1 MDDYDSDDSEVYP
14 LKNYEQ
20 DPDIPL
26 FRRLLSE
33 WKQEKLEGYTEVSQ
47 DPKTLQKYS
56 EECQRLYNSL
66 LKALKDEPITETTP
80 LFQFLQTKKQSG
92 FTSEFLTEMVHALQ
106 RDLIEC
112 KFTYDPASIDA
123 TSNSVTTE
131 FISNK

>member
-1 MDDYDSDDSEVYP
+1 MEYDSDDSEVYP
-14 LKNYEQ
+14 LKNYQQ

-33 WKQEKLEGYTEVSQ
+33 WKQQKLEAYTETAQ
-47 DPKTLQKYS
+47 DPSILQQYA
-56 EECQRLYNSL
+56 EECQELYN
-66 LKALKDEPITETTP
+66 AIDAVLKDGPITETTP
-80 LFQFLQTKKQSG
+80 IFQFLQNKKNSG
-92 FTSEFLTEMVHALQ
+92 FTTEFLTEAVHALQ

-123 TSNSVTTE
+123 TSNSLNTE

>member
-1 MDDYDSDDSEVYP
+1 MEYDSDDSEVYP
-14 LKNYEQ
+14 LKNYQQ

-33 WKQEKLEGYTEVSQ
+33 WKQQKLEAYTETAQ
-47 DPKTLQKYS
+47 DPSVLQEYA
-56 EECQRLYNSL
+56 EECQRLYN
-66 LKALKDEPITETTP
+66 AIDEVLKDGPITETTP
-80 LFQFLQTKKQSG
+80 IFEFLQNKKNSG
-92 FTSEFLTEMVHALQ
+92 FTTEFLTEAVHALQ

-123 TSNSVTTE
+123 TSNSLNTE

>member
-1 MDDYDSDDSEVYP
+1 MEYDSDDSEVYP
-14 LKNYEQ
+14 LKNYQQ

-33 WKQEKLEGYTEVSQ
+33 WKQQKLEAYTETAQ
-47 DPKTLQKYS
+47 DPSVLQQYA
-56 EECQRLYNSL
+56 EECQELYN
-66 LKALKDEPITETTP
+66 AIDAVLKDGPITETTP
-80 LFQFLQTKKQSG
+80 IFQFLQNKKNSG
-92 FTSEFLTEMVHALQ
+92 FTTEFLTEAVHALQ

-123 TSNSVTTE
+123 TSNSLNTE

>member
-1 MDDYDSDDSEVYP
+1 MEYDSDDSEVYP
-14 LKNYEQ
+14 LKNYQQ

-33 WKQEKLEGYTEVSQ
+33 WKQQKLEAYTETAQ
-47 DPKTLQKYS
+47 DPSVLQKYA
-56 EECQRLYNSL
+56 EECQRLYN
-66 LKALKDEPITETTP
+66 AIDEVLKDGPITETTP
-80 LFQFLQTKKQSG
+80 IFQFLQNKKNSG
-92 FTSEFLTEMVHALQ
+92 FTTEFLTEAVHALQ

-123 TSNSVTTE
+123 TSNSVNTE

>member
-1 MDDYDSDDSEVYP
+1 MEYDSDESEVYP
-14 LKNYEQ
+14 LKNYQQ

-33 WKQEKLEGYTEVSQ
+33 WKQQKLEAYTETTQ
-47 DPKTLQKYS
+47 DPSVLQKYA
-56 EECQRLYNSL
+56 EECQRLYNTID
-66 LKALKDEPITETTP
+66 AVLKDGPITETTP
-80 LFQFLQTKKQSG
+80 IFQFLQNKKNSG
-92 FTSEFLTEMVHALQ
+92 FTTEFLTEAVHALQ

-123 TSNSVTTE
+123 TSNSLNTE

>member
-1 MDDYDSDDSEVYP
+1 MEYDSDDSEVYP
-14 LKNYEQ
+14 LKNYQQ

-33 WKQEKLEGYTEVSQ
+33 WKQQKLEAYTETAQ
-47 DPKTLQKYS
+47 DPSVLQEYA
-56 EECQRLYNSL
+56 EECQRLYN
-66 LKALKDEPITETTP
+66 AIDEVLKDGPITETTP
-80 LFQFLQTKKQSG
+80 IFEFLQNKKNSG
-92 FTSEFLTEMVHALQ
+92 FTTEFLTEAVHALR

-123 TSNSVTTE
+123 TSNSLNTE

>member
-1 MDDYDSDDSEVYP
+1 MEYDSDDSEVYP
-14 LKNYEQ
+14 LKNYQQ

-33 WKQEKLEGYTEVSQ
+33 WKQQKLEAYTEVAQ
-47 DPKTLQKYS
+47 DPTVLQKYAN
-56 EECQRLYNSL
+56 ECQALYNSID
-66 LKALKDEPITETTP
+66 AVLKDEPITETTP
-80 LFQFLQTKKQSG
+80 IFQFLQNKKNSG
-92 FTSEFLTEMVHALQ
+92 FTTEFLTEAVHALQ

-123 TSNSVTTE
+123 TSNSVNTE

>member
-1 MDDYDSDDSEVYP
+1 MEYDSDDSEVYP
-14 LKNYEQ
+14 LKNYQQ

-33 WKQEKLEGYTEVSQ
+33 WKQQKLEAYTETSQ
-47 DPKTLQKYS
+47 DPTTLQKYS
-56 EECQRLYNSL
+56 EECQALYNSID
-66 LKALKDEPITETTP
+66 AVLKDGPITETTP
-80 LFQFLQTKKQSG
+80 IFQFLQNKKNSG
-92 FTSEFLTEMVHALQ
+92 FTTEFLTEAVHALQ

-123 TSNSVTTE
+123 TSNSVNTE

>member
-1 MDDYDSDDSEVYP
+1 MEYDSDDSEVYP
-14 LKNYEQ
+14 LKNYQQ

-33 WKQEKLEGYTEVSQ
+33 WKQQKLEAYTETSQ
-47 DPKTLQKYS
+47 DPTTLQKYS
-56 EECQRLYNSL
+56 EECQALYNSID
-66 LKALKDEPITETTP
+66 AVLKDEPITETTP
-80 LFQFLQTKKQSG
+80 IFQFLQNKKNSG
-92 FTSEFLTEMVHALQ
+92 FTTEFLTEAVHALQ

-123 TSNSVTTE
+123 TSNSVNTE

>member
-1 MDDYDSDDSEVYP
+1 MEYDSDDSEVYP
-14 LKNYEQ
+14 LKNYQQ

-33 WKQEKLEGYTEVSQ
+33 WKQQKLEAYTEVAQ
-47 DPKTLQKYS
+47 DPTVLQKYAN
-56 EECQRLYNSL
+56 ECQALYNSID
-66 LKALKDEPITETTP
+66 AVLKDEPITETTP
-80 LFQFLQTKKQSG
+80 IFQFLQKKKASG
-92 FTSEFLTEMVHALQ
+92 FTTEFLTEAVHALQ

-123 TSNSVTTE
+123 TTNSVNTE

>member
-1 MDDYDSDDSEVYP
+1 MEDYDSDDSEVLP
-14 LKNYEQ
+14 LKNYQE

-33 WKQEKLEGYTEVSQ
+33 WKQEKLEDYTKVSQ

-56 EECQRLYNSL
+56 EECQRLYNTL
-66 LKALKDEPITETTP
+66 EEALKGQPITDTSP
-80 LFQFLQTKKQSG
+80 LFQFIQTKKNTG
-92 FTSEFLTEMVHALQ
+92 FTSEFLTEAIHALQ

-112 KFTYDPASIDA
+112 KFTYDPVSIDA
-123 TSNSVTTE
+123 TTDSVTTE

>member
-1 MDDYDSDDSEVYP
+1 MEYDSDDSEVYP
-14 LKNYEQ
+14 LKNYQQ

-33 WKQEKLEGYTEVSQ
+33 WKQQKLEAYTETSQ
-47 DPKTLQKYS
+47 DPNTLQKYS
-56 EECQRLYNSL
+56 EECQALYNSID
-66 LKALKDEPITETTP
+66 AVLKDEPITETTP
-80 LFQFLQTKKQSG
+80 IFQFLQNKKNSG
-92 FTSEFLTEMVHALQ
+92 FTTEFLTEVVHALQ

-123 TSNSVTTE
+123 TSNSVNTE